1 MSKRLTFVS
10 AAALAIGLALPL
22 HAQETSAETVIA
34 TVNGTEIKLGH
45 LIMTRRALPEQY
57 QHLAADILFP
67 GILDQIIQQIVL
79 EQSLSGDLPTPVQ
92 FTLDNQRRATIA
104 NAAIDVALNAA
115 VTDASIQAEYDML
128 YAAAPIAIEYNAAH
142 ILVKTKEEAQALS
155 DQARDGAD
163 FGELAKEHSTG
174 PSGPSGGSLGWFG
187 PGMMVKPF
195 EDAVKTLEAGG
206 VSDPVET
213 QFGWHVIKLN
223 ETRQQ
228 DAPTLDQ
235 VRDELSASIQQKTV
249 EARIQELTSLAE
261 IDRSVADGL
270 DVSALDDPALMVE

>member
-1 MSKRLTFVS
+1 M
-10 AAALAIGLALPL
+10 
-22 HAQETSAETVIA
+22 
-34 TVNGTEIKLGH
+34 
-45 LIMTRRALPEQY
+45 
-57 QHLAADILFP
+57 
-67 GILDQIIQQIVL
+67 
-79 EQSLSGDLPTPVQ
+79 
-92 FTLDNQRRATIA
+92 
-104 NAAIDVALNAA
+104 
-115 VTDASIQAEYDML
+115 
-128 YAAAPIAIEYNAAH
+128 
-142 ILVKTKEEAQALS
+142 KTKEEAQALS

-195 EDAVKTLEAGG
+195 EDAVKTLEAGR

-249 EARIQELTSLAE
+249 EARIQELTALAE